1 MAVAVCVS
9 SYANSRP
16 CDLGDSVTSAPLTRG
31 EPWLYCYSKG
41 KPSLQWAKE
50 SAMTTKFED
59 VYLGVSPGEYGIRI
73 VYSRNY
79 ADKRPSSL
87 VVRDGRDTLVVV
99 KEVPLTSGKSMITIA
114 LDAYDEMSSNRRLI
128 AKMHAETV

>member
-1 MAVAVCVS
+1 
-9 SYANSRP
+9 
-16 CDLGDSVTSAPLTRG
+16 
-31 EPWLYCYSKG
+31 
-41 KPSLQWAKE
+41 
-50 SAMTTKFED
+50 MTTKFED

-114 LDAYDEMSSNRRLI
+114 LDAYDRIDRHPEASAMGDVDQVWKDWTPSGLQIMVWEQFFNQ
-128 AKMHAETV
+128 T